1 METEVRTPLSKR
13 QRYYYS
19 MLRRRVTSASELL
32 DRKMLNKDDKK
43 MHSLMNL
50 VMQFR
55 KVGSLNHGS
64 APHAL
69 NPFKSS

>member
-1 METEVRTPLSKR
+1 
-13 QRYYYS
+13 

-55 KVGSLNHGS
+55 KVLTLNHES
-64 APHAL
+64 ATYAL